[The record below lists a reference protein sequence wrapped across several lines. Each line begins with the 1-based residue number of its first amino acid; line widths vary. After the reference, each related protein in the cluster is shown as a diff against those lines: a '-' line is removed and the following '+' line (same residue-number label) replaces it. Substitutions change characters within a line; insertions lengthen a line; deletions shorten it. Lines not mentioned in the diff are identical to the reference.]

1 MRGYPITVEIFPVAA
16 TSRRGSERTSPLERH
31 ARTIIRGLLAEP
43 TERRFSSQSRP
54 NGSLS

>member
-1 MRGYPITVEIFPVAA
+1 MRVYPIMVEIFPIAA
-16 TSRRGSERTSPLERH
+16 TSRLGSEQTSPLERRV
-31 ARTIIRGLLAEP
+31 RTIIRGLLAEP